1 MGRDRRKKGH
11 DTNRDS
17 GAFSAMPHAVLLSA
31 AYTNLGYPAKVL
43 LHELALQYKGDNNG
57 RLLASRSYLATRG
70 IKSPDVIGRALK
82 ELMESGL
89 IHQTVMGHFPKT
101 ASWYAVTWR
110 TLDRHPGYDHGVI
123 GSFVRGAYR
132 DDMHKNASPKPVKG
146 PVKNDVLGRSDVQ
159 TKNDGLSRSGVQVR
173 ADIATGNLQEN
184 HAVGMGNLPINPVFN
199 ASPCTGNVHLLE
211 VPSTGARQRAHAHH
225 DDCVNHAPDHGHET
239 HAHTQP
245 VHAPGSPSVVPWDG
259 QTCNGPE
266 TRTGVNDDTGELN
279 PMVDTDGRGD
289 TNGRGE
295 RLLTYTPAPCTV
307 LTIDSG

>member
-1 MGRDRRKKGH
+1 MGRDRRQKGH

-17 GAFSAMPHAVLLSA
+17 GPFVAMPHAVLLSA

-43 LHELALQYKGDNNG
+43 LHELALQYKRDNNG

-110 TLDRHPGYDHGVI
+110 TLDRHPSYDHGAVE
-123 GSFVRGAYR
+123 SFVRGAYR
-132 DDMHKNASPKPVKG
+132 DDMQKNAPPTPLKG
-146 PVKNDVLGRSDVQ
+146 PVKNDVLGM
-159 TKNDGLSRSGVQVR
+159 SGVQVR
-173 ADIATGNLQEN
+173 PVIATGNLQES
-184 HAVGMGNLPINPVFN
+184 HAIGMANLPINPVFD
-199 ASPCTGNVHLLE
+199 ASPCTGNLHLLD

-225 DDCVNHAPDHGHET
+225 DDCVNHAPDHGHER

-259 QTCNGPE
+259 QTCNAPA
-266 TRTGVNDDTGELN
+266 TRTGLHDDLGERFT
-279 PMVDTDGRGD
+279 PMVETHGRGD
-289 TNGRGE
+289 TNGKGE
-295 RLLTYTPAPCTV
+295 RLLTYTPATFAA